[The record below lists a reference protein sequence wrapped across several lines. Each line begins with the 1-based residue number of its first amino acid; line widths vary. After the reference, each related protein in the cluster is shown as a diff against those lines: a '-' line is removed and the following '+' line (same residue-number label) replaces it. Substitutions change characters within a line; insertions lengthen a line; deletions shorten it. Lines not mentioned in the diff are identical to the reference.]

1 MKNDPFN
8 ATLEDVWQFAPRILV
23 DDPFHVVVCL
33 IWTSPFT
40 KSKPNDWSITVILL
54 GRFFKLVTVGL
65 RGGREKKMNL
75 GIGYWVV
82 EYPMA
87 LVHFLS
93 QEFCP
98 AS

>member
-1 MKNDPFN
+1 MLPRYGIDLSDPDVLRNEPFN

-65 RGGREKKMNL
+65 RCGREKMNT
-75 GIGYWVV
+75 GIG
-82 EYPMA
+82 
-87 LVHFLS
+87 
-93 QEFCP
+93 
-98 AS
+98 